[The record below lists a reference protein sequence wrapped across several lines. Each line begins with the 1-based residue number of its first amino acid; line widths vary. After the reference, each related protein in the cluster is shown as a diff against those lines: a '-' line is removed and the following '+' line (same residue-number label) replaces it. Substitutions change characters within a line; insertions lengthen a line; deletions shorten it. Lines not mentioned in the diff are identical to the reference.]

1 MDELL
6 VLENLEV
13 VVFVIYWSI
22 FKYSVKV
29 FVLGEMVDVSEKL
42 RQNGLFY
49 IYFYF
54 VCILQIRFCFLEL
67 FLLLEKIFVW
77 KLIRSKKKKFVFFDE
92 LVCKQEKIKIRCMFF
107 IWIYMYVIF
116 KCDFVFKVFVF
127 VNSVFLFLM
136 Q

>member
-13 VVFVIYWSI
+13 VVFVTYWSI

-77 KLIRSKKKKFVFFDE
+77 KLIRSKKKKFVFLDE

-107 IWIYMYVIF
+107 IWIYTYVIF

>member
-13 VVFVIYWSI
+13 VVFVTYWSI

-67 FLLLEKIFVW
+67 FLLLEKTFVW
-77 KLIRSKKKKFVFFDE
+77 KLIRSKKKKFVFLDE

>member
-54 VCILQIRFCFLEL
+54 VCILQIRFCFFEL

-107 IWIYMYVIF
+107 IWIYMFVIF
-116 KCDFVFKVFVF
+116 ECDFVFKVFVF
-127 VNSVFLFLM
+127 VNGVFLFSM

>member
-13 VVFVIYWSI
+13 VVFVTYWSI

-127 VNSVFLFLM
+127 VNGVFLFSM

>member
-13 VVFVIYWSI
+13 VVFVTYWSI

-54 VCILQIRFCFLEL
+54 VCILQIRFCFFEL

-107 IWIYMYVIF
+107 IWIYMFVIF
-116 KCDFVFKVFVF
+116 ECDFVFKVFVF
-127 VNSVFLFLM
+127 VNGVFVFLM

>member
-13 VVFVIYWSI
+13 VVFVMYWSI

-77 KLIRSKKKKFVFFDE
+77 KLIRSKKKKFVFLDE

-107 IWIYMYVIF
+107 IWIYTYVIF

-127 VNSVFLFLM
+127 VNGVFLFSM

>member
-13 VVFVIYWSI
+13 VVFVTYWSI

-54 VCILQIRFCFLEL
+54 VCILQIRFCFFEL

-127 VNSVFLFLM
+127 VNSVFLFLI

>member
-13 VVFVIYWSI
+13 VVFVTYWSI

-54 VCILQIRFCFLEL
+54 VCILQIRFCFFEL

-107 IWIYMYVIF
+107 IWIYMFVIF
-116 KCDFVFKVFVF
+116 ECDFVFKVFVF
-127 VNSVFLFLM
+127 VNGVFLFSM

>member
-13 VVFVIYWSI
+13 VVFVTYWSI

-54 VCILQIRFCFLEL
+54 VCILQIRFCFFEL

-107 IWIYMYVIF
+107 IWIYMFVIF
-116 KCDFVFKVFVF
+116 ECDFVFKVFVF
-127 VNSVFLFLM
+127 VNGVFLFLM

>member
-13 VVFVIYWSI
+13 VVFVTYWSI

-49 IYFYF
+49 IYFYS

-77 KLIRSKKKKFVFFDE
+77 KLIRSKKKKFVFLDE
-92 LVCKQEKIKIRCMFF
+92 LVCKQEKIKIRCMVFV
-107 IWIYMYVIF
+107 WIYMFVIF
-116 KCDFVFKVFVF
+116 ECDFVFKVFVF
-127 VNSVFLFLM
+127 VNGVFLFSM

>member
-13 VVFVIYWSI
+13 VVFVMYWSI

-107 IWIYMYVIF
+107 IWIYTYVIF

-127 VNSVFLFLM
+127 VNGVFLFLM